1 MSHLILRDSIRMVDL
16 VAENDK
22 GNLGELFHREKGVE
36 LSLGLLES
44 LVVLG
49 VDKEDN
55 AVDLGEVVAPD
66 TSCYKTVLDTFAGL
80 NGWCICVPC
89 W

>member
-1 MSHLILRDSIRMVDL
+1 MSHLVLRDGIGMVDL

-22 GNLGELFHREKGVE
+22 GNLGELLHGQEGVE
-36 LSLGLLES
+36 LGLGFTES

-66 TSCYKTVLDTFAGL
+66 TSCCKTLLDTFAGL

>member
-1 MSHLILRDSIRMVDL
+1 MSHLILRDGIGVVDL
-16 VAENDK
+16 VAENDER
-22 GNLGELFHREKGVE
+22 NLRELLHGEEGIE
-36 LSLGLLES
+36 LGLGLTES

-66 TSCYKTVLDTFAGL
+66 TSGYRSC
-80 NGWCICVPC
+80 
-89 W
+89 